1 MNKTKLIGF
10 FMIIFLIGCNP
21 KQNKQPQK
29 TKKDHCIEMFKLMEE
44 HKKTMERVCQDT
56 N

>member
-1 MNKTKLIGF
+1 MKWLPLLGVF
-10 FMIIFLIGCNP
+10 VIIFFIISNQE
-21 KQNKQPQK
+21 KKVQPQK